1 MEECFR
7 ANIYVCYFPAHTSH
21 GMQPADN
28 GPFKV
33 LKGAYRKHLER
44 LQSLSDADPVGKI
57 NFVRCLL
64 RARKEVTPTVI
75 KSAFR
80 HTGIWPISRRKAY
93 SHPKIQKDPE
103 KRIPSDQPVEPVA
116 VTRRQILDLAKE
128 GITTATRR
136 FELKKVADN
145 LDEKNAEIAILKR
158 QLTEFH
164 EKKALEAETTT
175 RRKPVKKPNPNA
187 RFIKGSEIW
196 STNSTIQSL
205 NVELRARKRAK
216 KEPVVVVVEEVVAV
230 ESTDDD
236 EEDEPVQQAFSRRG
250 REIRPAQRIMN

>member
-1 MEECFR
+1 MLQSQHLGLLLSSTFQ
-7 ANIYVCYFPAHTSH
+7 H

-44 LQSLSDADPVGKI
+44 LQSLSDAAPVGKI

-80 HTGIWPISRRKAY
+80 HTGIWPISRRKAH
-93 SHPKIQKDPE
+93 SHPEIQKDPE

-158 QLTEFH
+158 QLAEFH
-164 EKKALEAETTT
+164 EKKALEAEKTT

-205 NVELRARKRAK
+205 NAELRARKKGPK
-216 KEPVVVVVEEVVAV
+216 KNLLWWLRRKLWLWNQQMMMRKMSQFNRHFQGAAV
-230 ESTDDD
+230 RSALRSE
-236 EEDEPVQQAFSRRG
+236 
-250 REIRPAQRIMN
+250 